1 MEDGLTKMMPAAIA
15 VVSLAVITIMGIAV
29 LGGFKATFLI
39 SNATAD
45 AFTTGLA
52 IFGTFIGV
60 IILAIVGKVIMGLF
74 KGGKGS
80 L

>member
-1 MEDGLTKMMPAAIA
+1 MMPAAVA

-29 LGGFKATFLI
+29 LGGFKSTGLI
-39 SNATAD
+39 DNTTAE

-52 IFGTFIGV
+52 IFGTFVGV

-74 KGGKGS
+74 KGGKNS